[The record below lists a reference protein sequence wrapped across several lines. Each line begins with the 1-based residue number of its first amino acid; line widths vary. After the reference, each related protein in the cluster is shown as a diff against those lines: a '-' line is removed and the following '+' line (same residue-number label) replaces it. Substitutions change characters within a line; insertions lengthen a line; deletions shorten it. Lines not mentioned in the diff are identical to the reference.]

1 MFFSTW
7 FNHGFFQ
14 IHMFELQ
21 FMAMIIG
28 KMMIAESHM
37 LHPPGAGAK
46 AQVRI
51 LANLTQ
57 VNV

>member
-1 MFFSTW
+1 
-7 FNHGFFQ
+7 
-14 IHMFELQ
+14 MFELQ
-21 FMAMIIG
+21 FMAMFIG